1 MSSAEEGR
9 VVCTKAAMRGDLSIR
24 RASQGATFS
33 SSLNESK
40 VANAETGATSV
51 DFQLDAR
58 F

>member
-1 MSSAEEGR
+1 
-9 VVCTKAAMRGDLSIR
+9 MRGDLSIR